1 MQSLVSRACKR
12 VTLFVAVAA
21 LCVAV
26 PTHAT
31 KAITSSGG
39 GEHSRSLVIA
49 HRGASGVAP
58 ENTMASFEQAV
69 RFGADMIE
77 LDVHGSKD
85 GHLIVIHDSS
95 TSRTARGNPQGAVAD
110 LTLAQLRTMDVGV
123 WKGPGFAGER
133 ISTLDEV
140 LAAFKGRALL
150 LIELKAR
157 GVENNVAQ
165 VIREAGM
172 EGCIML
178 QSFDAES
185 VRIMHGLL
193 PETPAGVL
201 CRDTWILD
209 PAGRGRRI
217 VEQVL
222 EVGASF
228 AGMNVG
234 AVSAELV
241 RVLKGGGIE
250 VFAWTADDDWV
261 FAHLIQAGVDGII
274 TNYPERLLRHLG
286 RRVGE

>member
-1 MQSLVSRACKR
+1 MHGSVFGVRKLVTGFLI
-12 VTLFVAVAA
+12 VVA
-21 LCVAV
+21 LCATAPAHAGKAV
-26 PTHAT
+26 THVVGP
-31 KAITSSGG
+31 I
-39 GEHSRSLVIA
+39 RPLVIA

-58 ENTMASFEQAV
+58 ENTMAAFEQAV
-69 RFGADMIE
+69 KLGVDVIE

-85 GHLIVIHDSS
+85 GRLIVIHDSS
-95 TSRTARGNPQGAVAD
+95 TARTARGNPQGAVAD
-110 LTLAQLRTMDVGV
+110 LTLAQLKMLDAGV
-123 WKGPGFAGER
+123 WKGPGFSGER
-133 ISTLDEV
+133 IPTLDEV
-140 LAAFKGRALL
+140 LAAFRGRAIF

-157 GVENNVAQ
+157 GIEERVAQ
-165 VIREAGM
+165 AIREAGM
-172 EGCIML
+172 EDGVML

-185 VRIMHGLL
+185 VRIVHGLL
-193 PETPAGVL
+193 PEAPAGVL
-201 CRDTWILD
+201 YRDTWILD

-234 AVSAELV
+234 AVSARLV
-241 RVLKGGGIE
+241 KVLKGGGID

-261 FAHLIQAGVDGII
+261 FTHLIQAGVDGII

>member
-1 MQSLVSRACKR
+1 MRGCVFGVCKLVA
-12 VTLFVAVAA
+12 VFVVAA
-21 LCVAV
+21 LCTAA
-26 PTHAT
+26 PTYAA

-58 ENTMASFEQAV
+58 ENTMASFEQAIK
-69 RFGADMIE
+69 FGADMIE

-85 GHLIVIHDSS
+85 GQLIVIHDPL
-95 TSRTARGNPQGAVAD
+95 TARTARGNPQGAVAD
-110 LTLAQLRTMDVGV
+110 LTLAQLKMLDVGV
-123 WKGPGFAGER
+123 WKGPGFAGAR
-133 ISTLDEV
+133 ILTLDEV
-140 LAAFKGRALL
+140 LAAFKGRATF
-150 LIELKAR
+150 LIELKAW
-157 GVENNVAQ
+157 GVEKKVAQ

-172 EGCIML
+172 EDSVKL

-185 VRIMHGLL
+185 VRIMRTLL

-201 CRDTWILD
+201 YRDTWILD

-217 VEQVL
+217 LEQTL

-241 RVLKGGGIE
+241 RVLKGGGID

-286 RRVGE
+286 REVGE

>member
-1 MQSLVSRACKR
+1 MRGCPFGGYKLVTVLMVVVAFCAIAPANAGKV
-12 VTLFVAVAA
+12 VT
-21 LCVAV
+21 
-26 PTHAT
+26 PSMGP
-31 KAITSSGG
+31 I
-39 GEHSRSLVIA
+39 RPLVIA

-58 ENTMASFEQAV
+58 ENTMACFEQAV
-69 RFGADMIE
+69 KFGADVIE

-85 GHLIVIHDSS
+85 GRLIVIHDS
-95 TSRTARGNPQGAVAD
+95 TTARTARGNPQGAVAD
-110 LTLAQLRTMDVGV
+110 LTLGELKKLDVGI

-133 ISTLDEV
+133 MPILDEV
-140 LAAFKGRALL
+140 LAAFKGRAIL

-157 GVENNVAQ
+157 GIEERVAQ
-165 VIREAGM
+165 AIREAGM
-172 EGCIML
+172 EDGVML

-193 PETPAGVL
+193 PEAPAGVL
-201 CRDTWILD
+201 YRDTWILD

-234 AVSAELV
+234 AVSAQLV
-241 RVLKGGGIE
+241 RVLKGGGID

-261 FAHLIQAGVDGII
+261 FTHLIQAGVDGII

>member
-1 MQSLVSRACKR
+1 MRGCLFGGYRLV
-12 VTLFVAVAA
+12 TMLMAVVA
-21 LCVAV
+21 LCATAPANAGKVVA
-26 PTHAT
+26 PSMGP
-31 KAITSSGG
+31 I
-39 GEHSRSLVIA
+39 RPLVIA

-69 RFGADMIE
+69 KFGVDMIE

-85 GHLIVIHDSS
+85 GRLIVIHDSS
-95 TSRTARGNPQGAVAD
+95 TARTARGNPQGAVAD
-110 LTLAQLRTMDVGV
+110 LTLAQLKTLDAGV

-133 ISTLDEV
+133 MPTLDEV
-140 LAAFKGRALL
+140 LAAFKGRAVF

-157 GVENNVAQ
+157 GIEERVAQ
-165 VIREAGM
+165 VIRGAGM
-172 EGCIML
+172 EDGVML

-193 PETPAGVL
+193 PEAPAGVL
-201 CRDTWILD
+201 YRDTWILD

-234 AVSAELV
+234 AVSAQLV
-241 RVLKGGGIE
+241 RVLKDGGID

-261 FAHLIQAGVDGII
+261 FTHLIQAGVDGII

>member
-1 MQSLVSRACKR
+1 MQSLVSRVCK
-12 VTLFVAVAA
+12 LVAVFLVAA
-21 LCVAV
+21 LCLGGS
-26 PTHAT
+26 THAGGVT
-31 KAITSSGG
+31 MRG
-39 GEHSRSLVIA
+39 GEPSRPLVIA
-49 HRGASGVAP
+49 HRGASAVAP

-85 GHLIVIHDSS
+85 GHLIVIHDSL
-95 TSRTARGNPQGAVAD
+95 TARTARGNPQGAVAD
-110 LTLAQLRTMDVGV
+110 LTLAQLKTLDVGV
-123 WKGPGFAGER
+123 WKGPQFAGER
-133 ISTLDEV
+133 IPTLDEV
-140 LAAFKGRALL
+140 LAAFKGRALF

-157 GVENNVAQ
+157 GVEKKVAQ

-172 EGCIML
+172 EDSVIL
-178 QSFDAES
+178 QSFDSES
-185 VRIMHGLL
+185 VRIMRGLL

-201 CRDTWILD
+201 YRDTWILD

-222 EVGASF
+222 KTDASF

-241 RVLKGGGIE
+241 RVLKGGGID

-261 FAHLIQAGVDGII
+261 FTHLIQAGVDGII

-286 RRVGE
+286 QRVGE

>member
-1 MQSLVSRACKR
+1 MRGCVFRVCRLV
-12 VTLFVAVAA
+12 TGLLMVAA
-21 LCVAV
+21 LCATAPV
-26 PTHAT
+26 HAG
-31 KAITSSGG
+31 KAITHVVGAA
-39 GEHSRSLVIA
+39 RPLVIA

-58 ENTMASFEQAV
+58 ENTMASFEQAI

-85 GHLIVIHDSS
+85 GYLIVIHDAS
-95 TSRTARGNPQGAVAD
+95 TSRTAKGNCQGAVAN
-110 LTLAQLRTMDVGV
+110 LTLVQLKALDVGV
-123 WKGPGFAGER
+123 WKDSGFAGER
-133 ISTLDEV
+133 MPTLDEV
-140 LAAFKGRALL
+140 LAAFKERALF

-157 GVENNVAQ
+157 GIEERVAQ
-165 VIREAGM
+165 VIHEAGM
-172 EGCIML
+172 EGRVML

-185 VRIMHGLL
+185 VRIMRGLL
-193 PETPAGVL
+193 PETPAGIL
-201 CRDTWILD
+201 YRDTWVLD

-241 RVLKGGGIE
+241 KVLNSSGID

-261 FAHLIQAGVDGII
+261 FTHLIQAGVDGII

>member
-1 MQSLVSRACKR
+1 MRGCMLGLCRLVTVFA
-12 VTLFVAVAA
+12 VVAA
-21 LCVAV
+21 LCAAV

-31 KAITSSGG
+31 KAVTCSGG
-39 GEHSRSLVIA
+39 GEPIRPLVIA

-69 RFGADMIE
+69 KLGADMIE

-85 GHLIVIHDSS
+85 GRLIVIHDSS
-95 TSRTARGNPQGAVAD
+95 TARTARGNPQGAVAD
-110 LTLAQLRTMDVGV
+110 LTLAQLRMLDAGV

-133 ISTLDEV
+133 IPTLDEV
-140 LAAFKGRALL
+140 LAAFKGRAML

-157 GVENNVAQ
+157 GIEERVAQ
-165 VIREAGM
+165 AIREAGM
-172 EGCIML
+172 EDGVML

-193 PETPAGVL
+193 PEAPAGVL
-201 CRDTWILD
+201 YRDTWILD

-217 VEQVL
+217 VEQVH

-234 AVSAELV
+234 AVSAQLV
-241 RVLKGGGIE
+241 TTLKNGGLD
-250 VFAWTADDDWV
+250 VFAWTADDDWI
-261 FAHLIQAGVDGII
+261 FAHLIEAGVDGII
-274 TNYPERLLRHLG
+274 TNHPERLLRHLG